1 MGHIRLG
8 WGLPQT
14 RKWIQVVDLIEN
26 NADAASVAAAT
37 LAAAKKGLAGAAE
50 DAALVWSFWLLT
62 QLPICARA
70 ADYAEALR
78 SVGLSVSAAPSLIE
92 LVGAFSD
99 AVDSHV
105 RHEGGRTDLGE
116 MAQMGAAES
125 LAADLGR
132 RSQSLFGTTPE
143 DVQHALARLA
153 TPKQFSGLARDFFAR
168 LTERYLTYFLSREL
182 SKHIGQDR
190 RFPDLEAR
198 SAFNDALSRHCQE
211 ASKIVE
217 EFAGGWFSKTA
228 FETGITPE
236 ESAGF
241 IHVALR
247 KIQDEVAKGAV
258 HGQ

>member
-50 DAALVWSFWLLT
+50 DAALVRSFWLLT

-143 DVQHALARLA
+143 DVQHALADSQLQSSFPASPA
-153 TPKQFSGLARDFFAR
+153 TFLRD
-168 LTERYLTYFLSREL
+168 
-182 SKHIGQDR
+182 
-190 RFPDLEAR
+190 
-198 SAFNDALSRHCQE
+198 
-211 ASKIVE
+211 
-217 EFAGGWFSKTA
+217 
-228 FETGITPE
+228 
-236 ESAGF
+236 
-241 IHVALR
+241 
-247 KIQDEVAKGAV
+247 
-258 HGQ
+258 